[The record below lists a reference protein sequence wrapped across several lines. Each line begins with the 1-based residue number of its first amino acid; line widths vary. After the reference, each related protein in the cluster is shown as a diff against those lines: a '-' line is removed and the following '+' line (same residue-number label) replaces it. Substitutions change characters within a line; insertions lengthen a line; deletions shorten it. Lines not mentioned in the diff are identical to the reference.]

1 MQNNFAKQEPI
12 SLEPISIHTNKR
24 NGAFNI
30 HRPPDTPTLKDI
42 PFDVRK
48 LINVRNIIRYWA
60 HTDTSILSKTHSRS
74 IEILRLQFDSCLKPP
89 KCGRM
94 PSMLLKTFIHKIV
107 GRMNAT
113 ALHIFQNRIFSN
125 VYRNDLNNSNARKNM
140 CLICVKSDLNLFIFL
155 TKKNISTSKWLGI
168 QMLFMDIFFGKS
180 EATIVLK
187 KKTLM
192 LTNTF
197 GIYKRTIKKCCVNIC
212 YTAARMI
219 NVISALQLFNQ
230 VKHTDFLFSLSRIK
244 RHEFLRIRTTCSQ
257 V

>member
-48 LINVRNIIRYWA
+48 LIKVRNIIRYWA

-155 TKKNISTSKWLGI
+155 TKKKHINIKVAWHPNAFYGH
-168 QMLFMDIFFGKS
+168 FF
-180 EATIVLK
+180 
-187 KKTLM
+187 
-192 LTNTF
+192 
-197 GIYKRTIKKCCVNIC
+197 R
-212 YTAARMI
+212 
-219 NVISALQLFNQ
+219 
-230 VKHTDFLFSLSRIK
+230 
-244 RHEFLRIRTTCSQ
+244 
-257 V
+257 